1 MAKYTINMIPKRRTA
16 LINAWREFAAD
27 ESFAGMTL
35 AEFEAQTLPV
45 VTIRTEIEQTLAK
58 LAGQRRVRNAL
69 DAEVQTKILAVVNT
83 VLGAPGHGP
92 DSPMYRAIGYVA
104 KSERA
109 SGLTR
114 ANAKSGE
121 EGSVSPSEPVS
132 APAPTGEAVAS
143 SDDA

>member
-69 DAEVQTKILAVVNT
+69 DAEMQTKIPAVVNT
-83 VLGAPGHGP
+83 VPISCDVFGSA
-92 DSPMYRAIGYVA
+92 V
-104 KSERA
+104 
-109 SGLTR
+109 SGQ
-114 ANAKSGE
+114 AVMHSMHW
-121 EGSVSPSEPVS
+121 VQFS
-132 APAPTGEAVAS
+132 AM
-143 SDDA
+143 